1 MELSMGQRQAVTKK
15 LATSYKRGSR
25 SDKSRILDE
34 LVELTGWHRDYGRAA
49 IRSAGTLKIAS
60 PPATR
65 TPKFGSHVVACL
77 TVCWMLTPTPA
88 GDYCV
93 EHKNWTHVRKLVGYL
108 RFDTEKELLVLN
120 EIWALD
126 MGYTNY
132 LLAQQKLVFK
142 QRTGSRVTKC
152 YARAATPFARTMAR
166 QEISETNRARL
177 DDTMGAVR
185 PGELY
190 RQIHDLTKQRERM
203 APAKAPAPVKP
214 QVNRAFNPSLHP
226 EV

>member
-1 MELSMGQRQAVTKK
+1 MGQRQAVTKK

-152 YARAATPFARTMAR
+152 YARAATPFAGQWPDKRSAKRTGPAWTTPWALSGQASSIAR
-166 QEISETNRARL
+166 STTSPNNVNGWLRPRLLPRSNRR
-177 DDTMGAVR
+177 
-185 PGELY
+185 
-190 RQIHDLTKQRERM
+190 
-203 APAKAPAPVKP
+203 
-214 QVNRAFNPSLHP
+214 
-226 EV
+226 